1 MTTPKQ
7 RVIGSSELWH
17 QVLQQASQVAPL
29 NRPVLLVGE
38 RGTGKELIAERLHYL
53 SLRWQQPYLQVNCAA
68 MSENLLESEL
78 FGHEIGAFTGA
89 TRSRAGLFERA
100 DGGTLFLD
108 ELATAS
114 LPVQEKLL
122 RVIEYG
128 RFERVGGSKTLQVD
142 VRVVAACNEDLP
154 ALVTHGRFRGDL
166 LDRLAFDVLNLPP
179 LRYRK
184 EDIAELA
191 EHFALRM
198 CLELGYDFFSGFAPP
213 AMQQLLAHDWP
224 GNVRELKNVVE
235 RSIYRH
241 ADPTKPVAEMVLDPF
256 VSPWRTTSLH
266 GSTITVPE
274 PTVSEPIVALSV
286 SQVESCD
293 LKAELAQFE
302 QRLIQRALQQQHF
315 NQRRT
320 AQALGLTYDQL
331 RAALRKYPH
340 ILIEQNNTN
349 K

>member
-1 MTTPKQ
+1 MTIPKQ

-17 QVLQQASQVAPL
+17 QVLQRASQVAPL

-38 RGTGKELIAERLHYL
+38 RGTGKELVAERLHYL
-53 SLRWQQPYLQVNCAA
+53 SRRWQQPYLQVNCAA
-68 MSENLLESEL
+68 MQENLLESEL
-78 FGHEIGAFTGA
+78 FGHETGAFTGA

-154 ALVTHGRFRGDL
+154 ALVELGRFRGDL

-184 EDIAELA
+184 DDIAELA

-198 CLELGYDFFSGFAPP
+198 CLELGYDFFSGFTAQ

-224 GNVRELKNVVE
+224 GNVRELTNAVE

-241 ADPTKPVAEMVLDPF
+241 ADQSKPVAHIVLDPF
-256 VSPWRTTSLH
+256 ISPWRTS
-266 GSTITVPE
+266 
-274 PTVSEPIVALSV
+274 VAVTQPSV
-286 SQVESCD
+286 LVAPAMRAEFVNGRCD
-293 LKAELAQFE
+293 LKAELAKLE
-302 QRLIQRALQQQHF
+302 QTLIRRALQQQHYH
-315 NQRRT
+315 QRHT
-320 AQALGLTYDQL
+320 ADALGLSYDQL

-340 ILIEQNNTN
+340 LLAEQHITDD
-349 K
+349 

>member
-1 MTTPKQ
+1 MPKQ

-78 FGHEIGAFTGA
+78 FGHEMGAFTGA

-122 RVIEYG
+122 RVIEYS

-142 VRVVAACNEDLP
+142 VRVVAACNEHLP
-154 ALVTHGRFRGDL
+154 ALVTQGRFRGDL

-198 CLELGYDFFSGFAPP
+198 CLELGYDFFSGFAPT

-241 ADPTKPVAEMVLDPF
+241 ADPGKPVAEMVLDPF
-256 VSPWRTTSLH
+256 VSPWRTSSQN
-266 GSTITVPE
+266 GSTMPVSE
-274 PTVSEPIVALSV
+274 PTVSEPIAALSV
-286 SQVESCD
+286 SPVESCD
-293 LKAELAQFE
+293 LKAELAQLE

-315 NQRRT
+315 NQRHT

-331 RAALRKYPH
+331 RAALRKYPQ
-340 ILIEQNNTN
+340 LLTERNNTN
-349 K
+349 T

>member
-1 MTTPKQ
+1 MATPKQ
-7 RVIGSSELWH
+7 QVIGSSELWH

-53 SLRWQQPYLQVNCAA
+53 SHRWQQPYLQVNCAA
-68 MSENLLESEL
+68 MTENLLESEL
-78 FGHEIGAFTGA
+78 FGHETGAFTGA
-89 TRSRAGLFERA
+89 TRSRSGLFERA

-154 ALVTHGRFRGDL
+154 TLVAQGRFRGDL

-198 CLELGYDFFSGFAPP
+198 CLELGYDFFSGFSPQ
-213 AMQQLLAHDWP
+213 AMQQLLTYDWP

-241 ADPTKPVAEMVLDPF
+241 AKPEHPVDEMVLDPF
-256 VSPWRTTSLH
+256 VSPWRHPAEGAAPAAS
-266 GSTITVPE
+266 
-274 PTVSEPIVALSV
+274 VSEHNPLAWAAPVFTG
-286 SQVESCD
+286 D
-293 LKAELAQFE
+293 LKSTLANLE
-302 QRLIQRALQQQHF
+302 QQLIRQTLEQQHF
-315 NQRRT
+315 HQRRT
-320 AQALGLTYDQL
+320 AQALGLSYDQL

-340 ILIEQNNTN
+340 LLQH
-349 K
+349 

>member
-68 MSENLLESEL
+68 MTENLLESEL

-154 ALVTHGRFRGDL
+154 TLVTLGRFRGDL

-256 VSPWRTTSLH
+256 VSSWRTPPVIS
-266 GSTITVPE
+266 SNMTVAKSDLPMSAQA
-274 PTVSEPIVALSV
+274 PM
-286 SQVESCD
+286 SCD

-302 QRLIQRALQQQHF
+302 QSLILRALQQQHF

-340 ILIEQNNTN
+340 LLTERNSTN
-349 K
+349 Q

>member
-1 MTTPKQ
+1 MLVDKMTTPKQ

-154 ALVTHGRFRGDL
+154 TLVEQGRFRGDL
-166 LDRLAFDVLNLPP
+166 FDRLAFDVLNLPP

-213 AMQQLLAHDWP
+213 AQNARPARQYPLCDNAAVAGSAHQTPADQTSRRENAPVQPKLA
-224 GNVRELKNVVE
+224 
-235 RSIYRH
+235 
-241 ADPTKPVAEMVLDPF
+241 
-256 VSPWRTTSLH
+256 SLH
-266 GSTITVPE
+266 YKPRPPAHRPATFY
-274 PTVSEPIVALSV
+274 
-286 SQVESCD
+286 CH
-293 LKAELAQFE
+293 
-302 QRLIQRALQQQHF
+302 QRAQSGHIQSPAAVFPAPANWRWRVHLKTRYHH
-315 NQRRT
+315 RR
-320 AQALGLTYDQL
+320 AQKAQPGC
-331 RAALRKYPH
+331 ASPP
-340 ILIEQNNTN
+340 
-349 K
+349 

>member
-68 MSENLLESEL
+68 MTENLLESEL

-154 ALVTHGRFRGDL
+154 TLVALGRFRGDL

-241 ADPTKPVAEMVLDPF
+241 ADPTQPVAEMVLDPF

-266 GSTITVPE
+266 GSTMAVTE
-274 PTVSEPIVALSV
+274 PTSALSV
-286 SQVESCD
+286 SPAESCD

-302 QRLIQRALQQQHF
+302 QSFIQRALQQQHF

-320 AQALGLTYDQL
+320 AQVLGLSYDQL

-340 ILIEQNNTN
+340 LLTERNSTN
-349 K
+349 Q

>member
-1 MTTPKQ
+1 MTAPKQ

-38 RGTGKELIAERLHYL
+38 RGTGKELVAERLHYL
-53 SLRWQQPYLQVNCAA
+53 SHRWQQPYLQVNCAA
-68 MSENLLESEL
+68 MQENLLESEL
-78 FGHEIGAFTGA
+78 FGHETGAFTGA

-154 ALVTHGRFRGDL
+154 TLVTQGRFRGDL

-198 CLELGYDFFSGFAPP
+198 CLELGYDFFSGFSSS
-213 AMQQLLAHDWP
+213 AMQQLLAYDWP
-224 GNVRELKNVVE
+224 GNVRELKNAVE

-241 ADPTKPVAEMVLDPF
+241 GEPSKPVASIVLDPF
-256 VSPWRTTSLH
+256 ISPWRVAIAAITTVVA
-266 GSTITVPE
+266 TQ
-274 PTVSEPIVALSV
+274 PTAVIAATNRVDTAHAR
-286 SQVESCD
+286 CD

-302 QRLIQRALQQQHF
+302 QTLLRRALQQHHYH
-315 NQRRT
+315 QRHT
-320 AQALGLTYDQL
+320 AEALGLSYDQL
-331 RAALRKYPH
+331 RAALRKYPD
-340 ILIEQNNTN
+340 LLSEQNTS

>member
-17 QVLQQASQVAPL
+17 QLLQQASQVALL

-78 FGHEIGAFTGA
+78 FGHEMGAFTGA

-154 ALVTHGRFRGDL
+154 ALVTQGRFRGDL

-241 ADPTKPVAEMVLDPF
+241 ADPSKPVGAMVLDPF
-256 VSPWRTTSLH
+256 ISPWRTTSLNN
-266 GSTITVPE
+266 STVPAAAPAVVMSVPPLE
-274 PTVSEPIVALSV
+274 P
-286 SQVESCD
+286 CD
-293 LKAELAQFE
+293 LKAQLAQFE
-302 QRLIQRALQQQHF
+302 QSLIQRALQQQHF

-320 AQALGLTYDQL
+320 AQILGLTYDQL

-340 ILIEQNNTN
+340 LRVEQNNSN
-349 K
+349 P